1 MEIPAEPSTT
11 AIFKALMSKGTDPQ
25 LAFDAVEEI
34 RQLVGC
40 PVIEAK
46 GARVDVFGGPGL
58 NPKTRTEPGLWLPL
72 GSPGAQVRGGGG
84 GGIY

>member
-1 MEIPAEPSTT
+1 
-11 AIFKALMSKGTDPQ
+11 MSKGTDPQ

-46 GARVDVFGGPGL
+46 GAGLMLFGGPGL
-58 NPKTRTEPGLWLPL
+58 NPKPGRNRVFGYHWGP
-72 GSPGAQVRGGGG
+72 PVHRCGGGES
-84 GGIY
+84 IERERKVR